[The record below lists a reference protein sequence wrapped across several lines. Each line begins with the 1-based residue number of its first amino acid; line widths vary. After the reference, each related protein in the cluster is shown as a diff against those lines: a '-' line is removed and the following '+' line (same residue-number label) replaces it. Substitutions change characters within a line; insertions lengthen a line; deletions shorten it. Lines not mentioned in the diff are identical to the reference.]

1 MGLVDRMYRS
11 RAAWRL
17 KVARLRSALRRID
30 QKYARMFRLKR
41 KPRFER
47 LAERHAQFTRL
58 DESCS

>member
-47 LAERHAQFTRL
+47 LAERHAQFTPTLLGPR
-58 DESCS
+58 